1 MAKQWHQLERLDHKA
16 LKKLQLE
23 REKAAKLAAQQE
35 LRQKGLIIGGII
47 LTAFVFLIILVITIK
62 NKNDASKRE
71 SAREKLLFTNISE
84 FLGTVDYRRKGDWST
99 LTKNLNFKEDYSFRT
114 SEDSS
119 LTLQMQ
125 FDNQIK
131 VYSSSEITVN
141 PPVLEANEP
150 KINKQTLELTR
161 GELTAV
167 ISIGGR
173 GLVHIETSNIHIV
186 AQSGLFKV
194 LYNDEQDKGE
204 VVVKNGL
211 VEVSEIGGSSKPVKL
226 SGFYKVTFEKGEL
239 SSPSQASVIQYDW
252 H

>member
-35 LRQKGLIIGGII
+35 LRQKSIIIGGVIVAAII
-47 LTAFVFLIILVITIK
+47 FLIIIAITIK
-62 NKNDASKRE
+62 NKSEANKKE
-71 SAREKLLFTNISE
+71 QAREKLMYTNISE
-84 FLGTVDYRRKGDWST
+84 FLGTVEYRRKSDWSP

-119 LTLQMQ
+119 LTLQTQ

-131 VYSSSEITVN
+131 VYASSEVTVN
-141 PPVLEANEP
+141 PPILEKNEA
-150 KINKQTLELTR
+150 KINKQVIELNR
-161 GELTAV
+161 GELTAI

-173 GLVHIETSNIHIV
+173 GLVHIQTSNIYIM

-194 LYNDEQDKGE
+194 LYNEEEDKGE
-204 VVVKNGL
+204 IVVKNGL
-211 VEVSEIGGSSKPVKL
+211 VEVSEVGSSGKPIKL
-226 SGFYKVTFEKGEL
+226 SGFYKVSFEKGEL
-239 SSPSQASVIQYDW
+239 GSPSQASVIQYTW
-252 H
+252 Q

>member
-35 LRQKGLIIGGII
+35 LRQKSIIIGGVI
-47 LTAFVFLIILVITIK
+47 LVALIALIILCISIK
-62 NKNDASKRE
+62 NKQETNRRE
-71 SAREKLLFTNISE
+71 QAREKLLYTSVSE
-84 FLGTVDYRRKGDWST
+84 FLGTVEYRRKSDWSI
-99 LTKNLNFKEDYSFRT
+99 LTKNINFKEDYSFRT
-114 SEDSS
+114 SEESS

-125 FDNQIK
+125 YDNQIK
-131 VYSSSEITVN
+131 VYSSSEVTVD
-141 PPVLEANEP
+141 PPVLEKNEP
-150 KINKQTLELTR
+150 KINKQVVELTR

-173 GLVHIETSNIHIV
+173 GLVHIRTSNIYIK

-194 LYNDEQDKGE
+194 IYNDEQDKGE

-211 VEVSEIGGSSKPVKL
+211 VEVSEEGSSEKPVKL

>member
-35 LRQKGLIIGGII
+35 LRQKGIIIGSII
-47 LTAFVFLIILVITIK
+47 LVAFVALIILVITIK
-62 NKNDASKRE
+62 NKRDATKRE
-71 SAREKLLFTNISE
+71 EAREKLLFTNITE
-84 FLGTVDYRRKGDWST
+84 FLGTVEYRRKGDWST
-99 LTKNLNFKEDYSFRT
+99 LNKNLNFKEDYSFRT

-119 LTLQMQ
+119 LSMQMQ
-125 FDNQIK
+125 FDNTIK
-131 VYSSSEITVN
+131 VYSSSEVLVN
-141 PPVLEANEP
+141 PPVLEKNEP
-150 KINKQTLELTR
+150 KINKQVIELDR
-161 GELTAV
+161 GELTAI

-173 GLVHIETSNIHIV
+173 GLIHIKASNVYIV

-194 LYNDEQDKGE
+194 LYNDEEDKGE

-211 VEVSEIGGSSKPVKL
+211 VEVSEAGSSGKPVKL

-239 SSPSQASVIQYDW
+239 SSPTQASVIQYDW

>member
-35 LRQKGLIIGGII
+35 LRQKSIIIGAIVVAACI
-47 LTAFVFLIILVITIK
+47 FLIIICVTIK
-62 NKNDASKRE
+62 KKQDANRKE
-71 SAREKLLFTNISE
+71 QAREKLMYTNITE
-84 FLGTVDYRRKGDWST
+84 FLGTVEYRRKSDWSQ

-114 SEDSS
+114 SEESS
-119 LTLQMQ
+119 LTMQMQ
-125 FDNQIK
+125 FDNSIK
-131 VYSSSEITVN
+131 VYSSSEVKVN
-141 PPVLEANEP
+141 PPVLEKNEP
-150 KINKQTLELTR
+150 KINKQVIDLTR
-161 GELTAV
+161 GEITAV

-173 GLVHIETSNIHIV
+173 GLVHIQTSNIYIV

-194 LYNDEQDKGE
+194 LYNDEQDRGE

-211 VEVSEIGGSSKPVKL
+211 VEVSEINNSSKPVKL